1 MKKLLLRTLVT
12 LLAIQALYLVSPT
25 SAHAHEM
32 TCHPHTPVVI
42 DVKPGD
48 SITKINLSARGLLPV
63 AVLSTDT
70 FDASLFSTEMA
81 HLSDAGTAMGCE
93 GAEAVRWNYSD
104 VNGDG
109 LLDLVFFFRVQ
120 DLDLTPDSMAVMLMA
135 HGSYEGTMIHIMGTE
150 TVIVKP

>member
-12 LLAIQALYLVSPT
+12 LLAIQALYLVSP
-25 SAHAHEM
+25 SGVRAEEM
-32 TCHPHTPVVI
+32 LCHPHKDVVI

-48 SITKINLSARGLLPV
+48 RITKINLAARGLLPV

-70 FDASLFSTEMA
+70 FDASLFSPEMA
-81 HLSDAGTAMGCE
+81 HLGDAGAAMGCE
-93 GAEAVRWNYSD
+93 GAEEVRWNYSD

-120 DLDLTPDSMAVMLMA
+120 DLDLTMDSTAVMLMA
-135 HGSYEGTMIHIMGTE
+135 HGPYAGTMIHIMGTE
-150 TVIVKP
+150 AVIVKP